1 MFSLFNI
8 DCVDPNIIPDCDVF
22 NPDRWET
29 QKMKNLNPFSF
40 TPFSAGPRNCI
51 GQSMALIETKL
62 IITNII
68 RKFVV
73 HPVLDKKI

>member
-1 MFSLFNI
+1 MAYVFLFNI

-40 TPFSAGPRNCI
+40 TPFSAGPRNCKI
-51 GQSMALIETKL
+51 LI
-62 IITNII
+62 NI
-68 RKFVV
+68 
-73 HPVLDKKI
+73 